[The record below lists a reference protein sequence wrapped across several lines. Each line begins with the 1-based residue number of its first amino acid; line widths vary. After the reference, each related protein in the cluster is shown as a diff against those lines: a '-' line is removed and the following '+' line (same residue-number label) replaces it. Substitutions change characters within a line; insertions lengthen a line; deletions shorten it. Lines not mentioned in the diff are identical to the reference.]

1 MKPRT
6 RKAKK
11 PEATKKKPPFV
22 VPDFTPVQWQAEWEE
37 FLKARRL
44 GLSFLLW
51 AKQTKQWQA
60 AWEESLKAEP
70 PIVEQPKPKP
80 EAIRRQG
87 ARRRDLAQSGVHLI
101 LWGTFQRVR
110 KKSPTVDQ
118 AWKNLLPADRKKWF
132 MSVSI
137 LCFSKDRPRIGD
149 CIARAYL
156 AAPDMTLIVLPAL
169 RRAAMGTTKAA
180 YMAACY
186 GWHDSDP
193 MTMKN
198 FTPAERDIR
207 RRMRDALPEF
217 VAETG

>member
-1 MKPRT
+1 MSKKK
-6 RKAKK
+6 KASQR
-11 PEATKKKPPFV
+11 EATKPKPPV
-22 VPDFTPVQWQAEWEE
+22 VIPDFTPEQWQAEWDE

-44 GLSFLLW
+44 GVSYPLW
-51 AKQTKQWQA
+51 ANQTKRWNV

-70 PIVEQPKPKP
+70 PIAEQPKLKP
-80 EAIRRQG
+80 EVTKRQG

-118 AWKNLLPADRKKWF
+118 AWKNLLPLDRKKWF

-137 LCFSKDRPRIGD
+137 LCFSKDRPTIGD
-149 CIARAYL
+149 CFACAYL
-156 AAPDMTLIVLPAL
+156 AAPDMTLAALPAL
-169 RRAAMGTTKAA
+169 RRAAMGTTKTA
-180 YMAACY
+180 YVAACY
-186 GWHDSDP
+186 GWDDSDP

-207 RRMRDALPEF
+207 RRMRAALPEF